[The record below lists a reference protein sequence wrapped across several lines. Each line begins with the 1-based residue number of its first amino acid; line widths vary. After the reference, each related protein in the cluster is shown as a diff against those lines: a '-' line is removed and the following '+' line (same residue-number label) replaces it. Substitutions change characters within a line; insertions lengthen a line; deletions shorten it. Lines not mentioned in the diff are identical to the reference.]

1 MHLTLSSE
9 ANLILSRIGKIADTL
24 QIKAYAVGGFV
35 RDTILGREVKDLDI
49 LCVNIDAYIIAEQY
63 KLNFCPQSILHYF
76 KTYGVTRLQ
85 DGDFSIEFVQARKE
99 SYNPTSRNPLVQSA
113 SFEEDQAR
121 RDFTINSL
129 ALAINKENYAQLID
143 SFNGIYD
150 LQNKIIRT
158 PLDPHITFSDD
169 PLRIFRAVRFASQ
182 LNFTIEASTLE
193 GMKNNRHRVK
203 ILAQER
209 ITSELNKIMLSAK
222 PSIGLLYLD
231 TIGVLSQI
239 LPELT
244 ALKGVEFVEGKG
256 HKDNFIHSLK
266 VLDNISLKTN
276 KLYLRWAALLHDIGK
291 TYTKSFQPNIGW
303 TFHVHELVGSKM
315 IYKLFKRLH
324 LPLSEPMKYV
334 QKLILLHHRPIAL
347 VKDNITDAALR
358 RLLFDVG
365 EDLEDLMCL
374 CGADLTSKNQNK
386 VRMYKNNFY
395 EVQRRIIQVE
405 ERDRI
410 CNFQP
415 PVDGQL
421 IMEIFGIS
429 PGPKVGMI
437 KNKIREAIIDAQIPN
452 TKDAALEYMY
462 QIAPE
467 ILQN

>member
-63 KLNFCPQSILHYF
+63 KLNFCPHSILHYF

-193 GMKNNRHRVK
+193 GMK
-203 ILAQER
+203 I
-209 ITSELNKIMLSAK
+209 
-222 PSIGLLYLD
+222 
-231 TIGVLSQI
+231 
-239 LPELT
+239 
-244 ALKGVEFVEGKG
+244 
-256 HKDNFIHSLK
+256 
-266 VLDNISLKTN
+266 
-276 KLYLRWAALLHDIGK
+276 
-291 TYTKSFQPNIGW
+291 
-303 TFHVHELVGSKM
+303 
-315 IYKLFKRLH
+315 
-324 LPLSEPMKYV
+324 
-334 QKLILLHHRPIAL
+334 IA
-347 VKDNITDAALR
+347 I
-358 RLLFDVG
+358 
-365 EDLEDLMCL
+365 E
-374 CGADLTSKNQNK
+374 
-386 VRMYKNNFY
+386 
-395 EVQRRIIQVE
+395 
-405 ERDRI
+405 
-410 CNFQP
+410 
-415 PVDGQL
+415 
-421 IMEIFGIS
+421 
-429 PGPKVGMI
+429 
-437 KNKIREAIIDAQIPN
+437 
-452 TKDAALEYMY
+452 
-462 QIAPE
+462 
-467 ILQN
+467 

>member
-63 KLNFCPQSILHYF
+63 KLNFCPHSILHYF

-421 IMEIFGIS
+421 IMEIFGIG